1 MCEKP
6 LPHYCRNNQ
15 RLERQHL
22 LKQLCLVTAG
32 NRDALENGEEV
43 TGGWQVLP
51 ENATSLKI

>member
-1 MCEKP
+1 MCEIS

-22 LKQLCLVTAG
+22 IKQLCSVTAG
-32 NRDALENGEEV
+32 NRDTLENGEAV